1 MERKWRAAIELQQ
14 RHPSSLKKKKASI
27 SGICNVGP
35 TSKSFKPTPLAP
47 IIYRTESQFRFHHS
61 RLASLSCV
69 AFSDS
74 GRLSLIIAMIQDECF
89 L

>member
-1 MERKWRAAIELQQ
+1 MERKWQAALELQLW
-14 RHPSSLKKKKASI
+14 HPSSLKKKKASI

-47 IIYRTESQFRFHHS
+47 IIYRTQS
-61 RLASLSCV
+61 RN
-69 AFSDS
+69 SDS
-74 GRLSLIIAMIQDECF
+74 IIPGLHYCHVLHFPTATGFLSSL